1 MQQKPKIKIRTISFE
16 VFKKVA
22 GAIRAFSIMT
32 PRYEIEC
39 CKPNDLLN
47 KQLQIMKDKGFDV
60 IPILKRTDLE
70 TGEFSEY
77 LSQEKIEEKI
87 KQGFKN
93 CEDAATKI
101 EEEDKIVEDL
111 PMDEVIR
118 KFSSRKNKSRIP
130 LFLRNENNQ
139 ITGLMTLADLDKTAL
154 KMYLFALISELELS
168 LLQMV
173 SKDYYKL
180 REVCRCKYCVGKRKE
195 REKRMLSHDNLEEY
209 YYLNLKELI
218 HIIITPE
225 NLCDTH
231 RRVKNVL
238 LREGHGEIVKLR
250 NTIAHP
256 KPLVSDKFPISKLAR
271 IHSLIKSL
279 LSICKDTSFSN
290 NKLDLEM
297 RCLGWLEPTKNTR
310 TSID

>member
-1 MQQKPKIKIRTISFE
+1 
-16 VFKKVA
+16 
-22 GAIRAFSIMT
+22 MT
-32 PRYEIEC
+32 PRYEFEY
-39 CKPNDLLN
+39 CKPNDLLDE
-47 KQLQIMKDKGFDV
+47 QLQIMRDKGFDV
-60 IPILKRTDLE
+60 IPMLKGTGLE

-77 LSQEKIEEKI
+77 LSQESIEEKI
-87 KQGFKN
+87 KKGFKN
-93 CEDAATKI
+93 CEDATTKI
-101 EEEDKIVEDL
+101 EEEDKILEDL
-111 PMDEVIR
+111 PMDEVIS
-118 KFSSRKNKSRIP
+118 KFSSRKNKSRVP

-139 ITGLMTLADLDKTAL
+139 ITGLMTLADLDKTAV

-180 REVCRCKYCVGKRKE
+180 REVCMCKYCVRKRKE
-195 REKRMLSHDNLEEY
+195 RKKRMHSHDNLEEY

-225 NLCDTH
+225 NLCETH

-256 KPLVSDKFPISKLAR
+256 KLLVSDKFPISKLAR
-271 IHSLIKSL
+271 IHSLIKNL
-279 LSICKDTSFSN
+279 LSICKDTSSSN
-290 NKLDLEM
+290 NKLYLEM
-297 RCLGWLEPTKNTR
+297 RCLGR
-310 TSID
+310 S

>member
-1 MQQKPKIKIRTISFE
+1 MQQKPKIKIRTISLE

-22 GAIRAFSIMT
+22 STIRAFSIMT
-32 PRYEIEC
+32 PRYEFEY
-39 CKPNDLLN
+39 CKPNDLLDE
-47 KQLQIMKDKGFDV
+47 QLQIMRDKGFDV
-60 IPILKRTDLE
+60 IPMLKGTGLE

-77 LSQEKIEEKI
+77 SSQESIEEKI
-87 KQGFKN
+87 KKGFKN
-93 CEDAATKI
+93 CEDATTKI
-101 EEEDKIVEDL
+101 EEEDKILEDL
-111 PMDEVIR
+111 PMDEVIS
-118 KFSSRKNKSRIP
+118 KFSSRKNKSRVP

-139 ITGLMTLADLDKTAL
+139 ITGLMTLADLDKTAV

-180 REVCRCKYCVGKRKE
+180 REVCMCKYCVRKRKE
-195 REKRMLSHDNLEEY
+195 RKKRMHSHDNLEEY

-225 NLCDTH
+225 NLCETH

-271 IHSLIKSL
+271 IHSLIKNL
-279 LSICKDTSFSN
+279 LSICKDTSSSN

-297 RCLGWLEPTKNTR
+297 RCLGR
-310 TSID
+310 S